1 MTDYAGKH
9 VVVTGGAGALGAA
22 VVKLLE
28 AQGAACHVPM
38 VDLTGE
44 DAVAA
49 FYAGLPA
56 LWASIHVAGG
66 FAMGKIEHTT
76 LADFQKMLGTN
87 GVTCFLCSREAVTMM
102 RRSGAGGRIV
112 NVAARPALSPAGGMA
127 AYAASKAV
135 VASLTQNLAVEL
147 TADRILVNAVVPS
160 IMDTPANRASMPK
173 ADFSRW
179 PKVEEVAAAIVW
191 LASPGNTLTSGAL
204 VPVYGAA

>member
-28 AQGAACHVPM
+28 AQGAVCHVPM
-38 VDLTGE
+38 VDLTDE

-49 FYAGLPA
+49 FYAGLPS

-76 LADFQKMLGTN
+76 LAELQKMLGTN
-87 GVTCFLCSREAVTMM
+87 GVTCFLCCREAVLRM
-102 RRSGAGGRIV
+102 RRSGGGRIV
-112 NVAARPALSPAGGMA
+112 NVAARPVLAPASGMA

-135 VASLTQNLAVEL
+135 VASLTQSLGVEL
-147 TADRILVNAVVPS
+147 VADRILVNAVVPS
-160 IMDTPANRASMPK
+160 IMDTPANRANMPK

-191 LASPGNTLTSGAL
+191 LASPQNTLTSGAL